1 MSHRYNDFN
10 AVFKDKNKLTTR
22 SNTRYNDRNLLD
34 IELKKGM
41 NNQNVNRFDI
51 EREEFMKKH
60 EDLLRAP
67 KQG

>member
-1 MSHRYNDFN
+1 VSSSENFSNENSSRKEYSDSEGEYSQDF
-10 AVFKDKNKLTTR
+10 
-22 SNTRYNDRNLLD
+22 
-34 IELKKGM
+34 
-41 NNQNVNRFDI
+41 